1 MFRRM
6 RRLSLLLL
14 ALVALFP
21 TPSHAQAPGFWGTSG
36 AGGEFVVKIEKI
48 NSVSTHTYVVDG
60 AAKVTEVNIATDSP
74 VLVRYYHIDLITPE
88 TPAAIGKSVIN
99 KVTEV
104 ATEAAGR
111 VVPSDLKVIKNYPT
125 TTHARTVEY
134 RLRTLDEAEKIF
146 KSARQ
151 AFLYGKGEVLKLD

>member
-1 MFRRM
+1 M
-6 RRLSLLLL
+6 RRLLPLLP
-14 ALVALFP
+14 ALIALSP
-21 TPSHAQAPGFWGTSG
+21 ALSHAQNVGFWGTSG
-36 AGGEFVVKIEKI
+36 AGGEYAVRVDKII
-48 NSVSTHTYVVDG
+48 SVSSHTYVVDG

-88 TPAAIGKSVIN
+88 TPGAIGKSVIN

-125 TTHARTVEY
+125 TTHARTIEF
-134 RLRTLDEAEKIF
+134 RLRTRDEVEKIL
-146 KSARQ
+146 KSAKQ
-151 AFLYGKGEVLKLD
+151 AFFYNKGEVLKLD